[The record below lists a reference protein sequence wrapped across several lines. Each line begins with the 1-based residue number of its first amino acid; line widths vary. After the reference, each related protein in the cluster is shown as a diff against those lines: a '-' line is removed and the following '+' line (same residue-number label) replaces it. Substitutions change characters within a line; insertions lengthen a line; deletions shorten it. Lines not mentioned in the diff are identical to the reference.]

1 MIGAWARSLPGHEV
15 KAVGKLGWGQL
26 KDDSLLAKA
35 QAQFEVL
42 VTSDKNLPFQQDLRQ
57 FALAVA
63 VLDVPS
69 NRIEDCLPK
78 MPTLLKI
85 KDMIE
90 ALETR
95 GGCYLWENVKAEAST
110 WRAKSKSNCQSDRAV
125 R

>member
-1 MIGAWARSLPGHEV
+1 MPKYIASYISSVH
-15 KAVGKLGWGQL
+15 KLSQIDKSEEFGL
-26 KDDSLLAKA
+26 TPLAKA
-35 QAQFEVL
+35 QAQFDVL